1 MRLFWAT
8 AAIPSYRAKIH
19 PALTS
24 FADEC
29 RGMLAHLVAYVGALA
44 LLAILGMVLW
54 DQIPAELAG
63 EPAATPGWSPASLS
77 YPSFAV
83 SQFDLAEKA
92 ATYEVLR
99 HPEGS
104 RKDILRWAAQG
115 ETRVAELEIYR
126 PSGEFDPSRR
136 SATEFA
142 TQIGLKGVGELET
155 AGVIDSKF
163 DGRRKPPFARR
174 NLIRRGRQ
182 DAGFHATF
190 SARAALCEPVWPD

>member
-1 MRLFWAT
+1 MRSFWAT

-19 PALTS
+19 PALTG
-24 FADEC
+24 FADKC

-44 LLAILGMVLW
+44 LLAILSLVLW

-77 YPSFAV
+77 YPSIAV
-83 SQFDLAEKA
+83 SQFDLAERT

-99 HPEGS
+99 HPEGG
-104 RKDILRWAAQG
+104 RKDILRWAVQG
-115 ETRVAELEIYR
+115 ETQVAELEIYR
-126 PSGEFDPSRR
+126 PGGEFDPSRR

-155 AGVIDSKF
+155 AGVIDS
-163 DGRRKPPFARR
+163 
-174 NLIRRGRQ
+174 
-182 DAGFHATF
+182 
-190 SARAALCEPVWPD
+190 